1 MYKMD
6 LELYYLPKKYQN
18 SKGGRFSDISKFCT
32 ECEHKKQKPDAKWII
47 DKTIQSID
55 DTSHGEAFV
64 AISKLLEKPVVL
76 KVMVSSY
83 LSRKEVRVNRVFR
96 KYPHRNVVQS
106 ICDFSCLD
114 NTIRWLSPIEA
125 PQLFCTKGNTN
136 FTVVVE
142 EYLPFGDLSMI
153 KEWKYP
159 IWKSITLQLLFTILE
174 LFYKFGFV
182 YLDWNLRNVLLD
194 KRKTNRKVIYKAYD
208 KEWIVENTYGVC
220 PVMTDFSRSDILLY
234 KKESTDLAIQLC
246 YCLDM
251 MSRVCPNPK
260 SKSGTFA
267 FSKEMEEMTSLNVI
281 LDTLEQ
287 YINTF

>member
-1 MYKMD
+1 M
-6 LELYYLPKKYQN
+6 EVNLYHLPKKY
-18 SKGGRFSDISKFCT
+18 KGGRFADISKLCT
-32 ECEHKKQKPDAKWII
+32 ECENKKQKPDAKWII

-55 DTSHGEAFV
+55 DTSDGEAFV
-64 AISKLLEKPVVL
+64 AISKLLERPVVL
-76 KVMVSSY
+76 KVMVPSY

-159 IWKSITLQLLFTILE
+159 IWKSITLQLLFAILE

-194 KRKTNRKVIYKAYD
+194 KHKTDRKVIYKAYD

-234 KKESTDLAIQLC
+234 KKELI
-246 YCLDM
+246 
-251 MSRVCPNPK
+251 
-260 SKSGTFA
+260 
-267 FSKEMEEMTSLNVI
+267 
-281 LDTLEQ
+281 
-287 YINTF
+287 

>member
-1 MYKMD
+1 MD

-18 SKGGRFSDISKFCT
+18 SKGGRFADISKFCT
-32 ECEHKKQKPDAKWII
+32 ECEHKKQKPDAKWTI

-55 DTSHGEAFV
+55 DTSDGEAFV
-64 AISKLLEKPVVL
+64 AISKLLENPVVL
-76 KVMVSSY
+76 KVMVPSY

-114 NTIRWLSPIEA
+114 NTIRWLSPVKA
-125 PQLFCTKGNTN
+125 PQLFCIKGNTN

-182 YLDWNLRNVLLD
+182 YLDWNLRNILLD
-194 KRKTNRKVIYKAYD
+194 KRKTNTKVIYNAYHTD
-208 KEWIVENTYGVC
+208 WIVENTYGVC

-234 KKESTDLAIQLC
+234 KKEDSDLAIQLC

-251 MSRVCPNPK
+251 MSRVCPNLTLK
-260 SKSGTFA
+260 SSTFI
-267 FSKEMEEMTSLNVI
+267 FSTEMEEIKSINIILN
-281 LDTLEQ
+281 TLEQ
-287 YINTF
+287 YINTL